1 MAGRYDIK
9 CDQGSTFRRVFTW
22 KDSTGALINNAGYSA
37 KMEVRPVTGGAP
49 VLTASTANAKI
60 SLGGA
65 AGTITVTFS
74 ATDTNGV
81 TAGFYAYDLEM
92 TSGTGDIT
100 RILEGDFHMRKQV
113 TL

>member
-1 MAGRYDIK
+1 M
-9 CDQGSTFRRVFTW
+9 
-22 KDSTGALINNAGYSA
+22 
-37 KMEVRPVTGGAP
+37 
-49 VLTASTANAKI
+49 
-60 SLGGA
+60 
-65 AGTITVTFS
+65 TFS